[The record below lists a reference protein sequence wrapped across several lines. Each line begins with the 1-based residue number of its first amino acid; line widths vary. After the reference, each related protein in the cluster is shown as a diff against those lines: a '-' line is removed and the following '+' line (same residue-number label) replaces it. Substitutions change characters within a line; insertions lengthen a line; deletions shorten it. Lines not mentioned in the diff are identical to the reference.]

1 WHWNPDG
8 TFLSQTLRRRPR
20 QRGTLRLIPRRL
32 ALMAAQ
38 RHTAAS
44 RSTSPL
50 IKLQQGFTG
59 GFPILSLSNEP
70 STSAQTPNFSTSI
83 GHFPPP
89 DGVGVGVGFGF
100 GFGFGLGVGQPP
112 PQAETMEKKRRLSAR
127 KRARAEL
134 VLEAI
139 DSVIECDSKS
149 LMT

>member
-1 WHWNPDG
+1 
-8 TFLSQTLRRRPR
+8 
-20 QRGTLRLIPRRL
+20 
-32 ALMAAQ
+32 MAVQ
-38 RHTAAS
+38 MHTAAS

-59 GFPILSLSNEP
+59 GFPILSFNNEA
-70 STSAQTPNFSTSI
+70 STSAQIPNFSTSI

-89 DGVGVGVGFGF
+89 DGVGVGVGFG
-100 GFGFGLGVGQPP
+100 LGVGQPQ

-127 KRARAEL
+127 KRARVEL

-139 DSVIECDSKS
+139 DSVIESDSKS